1 MASTAAFAGAKKLI
15 KAKDVK
21 PTDLEIKV
29 ANEMFALENASSK
42 DAPNNSF
49 KTDLKGLSFTKA
61 VEVELEGGKKSACV
75 IFVPPPMLT
84 EFRKTQKALLEE
96 LEKKLGSST
105 TQCLLVAN
113 RTMVPPGL
121 WQRSKLL
128 SGVRPRSR
136 TLRNVQD
143 NLLDDLLFP
152 VEIVGKRTK
161 IKVDGSRLLKVLLSK
176 KDADAV
182 EGKTD
187 GYRQVFK
194 KFTNRD
200 ITFEFV

>member
-1 MASTAAFAGAKKLI
+1 MASTATFAGAKKVI
-15 KAKDVK
+15 KPKDVK
-21 PTDLEIKV
+21 VTDLEIKV
-29 ANEMFALENASSK
+29 ANELFALETAPTLK
-42 DAPNNSF
+42 DQQNSF

-61 VEVELEGGKKSACV
+61 VEVELEGGKKPACV

-96 LEKKLGSST
+96 LEKKFAGGM
-105 TQCLLVAN
+105 QFLLVAN

-176 KDADAV
+176 KDADSV